1 MKEEQSTERA
11 GSAANAGSAPQ
22 PLAEKHSIAPSAD
35 KHGEASQ
42 LTPEEQMARFEEDLK
57 EHDWGHQPC

>member
-1 MKEEQSTERA
+1 MKDEQSIEHP
-11 GSAANAGSAPQ
+11 SQAAAAGSAPSS
-22 PLAEKHSIAPSAD
+22 PAEKHAAPSAD
-35 KHGEASQ
+35 QPGEASQ